1 MPPCHLLSALAMVHS
16 HGAIHSARN
25 GTHTTLHTDHFIVAT
40 HVVHS
45 QWCMRE
51 LLCSFALL
59 RSGMGPHLSAAT
71 PGPFT
76 FSCSDCARSR
86 GRCRSRSP
94 ESRSARSVESN
105 RVARAERATGSIE
118 TATTDRVRSVRVTYT
133 VYTRNGGTPTLSLS
147 LFLRTHAA
155 TFQWLPRVLL
165 GSFALLRCE
174 VGATLTAVSAATPA
188 PFTISGSRCARSRG
202 RCRSRGPEC

>member
-1 MPPCHLLSALAMVHS
+1 MVHS

-71 PGPFT
+71 PGPFSL
-76 FSCSDCARSR
+76 F
-86 GRCRSRSP
+86 
-94 ESRSARSVESN
+94 
-105 RVARAERATGSIE
+105 RVAIVLDLEVDVEVGAQNLDQLGQWNRIEWRERRERRGINRDGHNRPSPVRACHLYCLHSQWW
-118 TATTDRVRSVRVTYT
+118 YT
-133 VYTRNGGTPTLSLS
+133 HSLS

-188 PFTISGSRCARSRG
+188 PFTISGSACARSRG
-202 RCRSRGPEC
+202 RCRSRSPEC

>member
-71 PGPFT
+71 PGPFSL
-76 FSCSDCARSR
+76 F
-86 GRCRSRSP
+86 
-94 ESRSARSVESN
+94 
-105 RVARAERATGSIE
+105 RVAIVLDLEVDVEVGAQNLDQLGQWNRIEWRERRERRDQSRRPQQTESGPCVSLILSTLAM
-118 TATTDRVRSVRVTYT
+118 VVH
-133 VYTRNGGTPTLSLS
+133 PLSLS
-147 LFLRTHAA
+147 L
-155 TFQWLPRVLL
+155 
-165 GSFALLRCE
+165 SFSVHTRPHFSGYHVCSWALLRSC
-174 VGATLTAVSAATPA
+174 AV
-188 PFTISGSRCARSRG
+188 RW
-202 RCRSRGPEC
+202 GPHLRP

>member
-1 MPPCHLLSALAMVHS
+1 MCKRAMPPRVSVSLTVCTRNGTLTR
-16 HGAIHSARN
+16 AIHSARN

-105 RVARAERATGSIE
+105 RVARAERATGDQSRRPQQTE
-118 TATTDRVRSVRVTYT
+118 SGPCVSLT
-133 VYTRNGGTPTLSLS
+133 VY
-147 LFLRTHAA
+147 
-155 TFQWLPRVLL
+155 
-165 GSFALLRCE
+165 
-174 VGATLTAVSAATPA
+174 
-188 PFTISGSRCARSRG
+188 I
-202 RCRSRGPEC
+202 